1 MIENISE
8 NQKKHSSSD
17 PLQRYLIQKF
27 HHKIF
32 LCLEEVNVF
41 CILDV
46 GCGEGFGI
54 RALKSDHSGLRFV
67 GLDNNFPSL
76 IWGRDNIIAQD
87 PLLCGNAIK
96 LPLDDNTFP
105 MVICLEVLEHL
116 SEPRLCLQEILRV
129 TSKFL
134 IISVPH
140 EPYFR
145 LANFL
150 RGKNIIRFGNDI
162 DHVQCFTVQ
171 KLKNLLFLH
180 NIEIINHLFSFP
192 WQIVLAK
199 KVGLCNENE
208 NQRLDPGSE

>member
-1 MIENISE
+1 MIGMISE
-8 NQKKHSSSD
+8 NQKKHTSRN
-17 PLQRYLIQKF
+17 PLQRKLIHQF
-27 HHKIF
+27 HQKIF
-32 LCLEEVNVF
+32 LYLQQAKVS

-54 RALKSDHSGLRFV
+54 RALKSHQTGLFFV
-67 GLDNNFPSL
+67 GLDNHFPSL
-76 IWGRDNIIAQD
+76 SWGRENIIAQD

-96 LPLDDNTFP
+96 LPLGDNAFP

-116 SEPRLCLQEILRV
+116 SEPGLCLQEILRV

-171 KLKNLLFLH
+171 KLKKMLFPL
-180 NIEIINHLFSFP
+180 NIEIINHSFSFP

-199 KVGLCNENE
+199 KVGLGNEHE
-208 NQRLDPGSE
+208 NQRFNPGSE